1 MPIAT
6 AVIAPNNMR
15 KATRAIGPISCTP
28 ILIHRKEELQIAP
41 RRMKTIQ
48 CLVFKET
55 PMYEM
60 GGNKASMYCNLEILR
75 NHPSFHFSNNSTQF
89 YRDYLIMARSLPAQS
104 GFPRP
109 VPEIPRPVR
118 RYPARAWLYHAQGH
132 HHFASV
138 RSTMKSQRRLHS
150 EVM

>member
-6 AVIAPNNMR
+6 AVIAPNNIL
-15 KATRAIGPISCTP
+15 KAVSAMGPISCTP

-41 RRMKTIQ
+41 RRMKTNQ

-75 NHPSFHFSNNSTQF
+75 NPPIFHFSDNSSKSH
-89 YRDYLIMARSLPAQS
+89 RDYPIMARSLSAQS
-104 GFPRP
+104 GFPPP
-109 VPEIPRPVR
+109 VPEIPRLVR

-138 RSTMKSQRRLHS
+138 HSTMKSL
-150 EVM
+150 